1 MKAIVMKL
9 VEFYETMDLIDKA
22 SIGVIILLI
31 LICLFVYFDG
41 RKLNKINKKIDAD
54 IEYLRK
60 RYGRSK

>member
-41 RKLNKINKKIDAD
+41 RKLDKINKKIDAD